1 MFKILLVEDNK
12 KLSASVCDFLANDFE
27 VTAVYDGAEAIAYYD
42 YDEYD
47 LVVLDLM
54 LPNVDGISVLRHIKK
69 QNKNVGV
76 IILTAKEGLDD
87 KLVAFELG
95 TNDYLTK
102 PFYMEE
108 LRARAY
114 AVLRSIG
121 KMTTVNKVSF
131 KGLSIDLSQQKCFVR
146 TEQGTVAEIPMQEK
160 LLRLLEYFLV
170 NRNTLLFKN
179 QIFSRICGIDSD
191 AGESIIEVY
200 VSMLRKKL
208 APYGY
213 DQYIV
218 TKRGMGYIFDEGE

>member
-12 KLSASVCDFLANDFE
+12 KLSDSIRDYLSNEFD
-27 VTAVYDGAEAIAYYD
+27 VTAVYDGADAIAYYD

-54 LPNVDGISVLRHIKK
+54 LPNVDGISVLRHIK
-69 QNKNVGV
+69 NRNRNVGV

-87 KLVAFELG
+87 KLTAFEIG

-108 LRARAY
+108 LKARLY

-121 KMTTVNKVSF
+121 KLETINKISF
-131 KGLSIDLSQQKCFVR
+131 KDLYIDLTQQKCMIR
-146 TEQGTVAEIPMQEK
+146 TDSGNVEIPLQEK
-160 LLRLLEYFLV
+160 LLRLLEYFMI

-213 DQYIV
+213 DKYIV
-218 TKRGMGYIFDEGE
+218 TKRGMGYIFNEGE

>member
-12 KLSASVCDFLANDFE
+12 KLSDSVYDYLSSEFE
-27 VTAVYDGAEAIAYYD
+27 VTAVYDGADAIAYYD

-54 LPNVDGISVLRHIKK
+54 LPNVDGISVLRHIKA

-87 KLVAFELG
+87 KLAAFEIG

-108 LRARAY
+108 LKARIY

-121 KMTTVNKVSF
+121 KLETVNKISF
-131 KGLSIDLSQQKCFVR
+131 KDLYIDLTQQTCMIR
-146 TEQGTVAEIPMQEK
+146 TESGVVEIQLQEK
-160 LLRLLEYFLV
+160 LLRLLEYFMI

-213 DQYIV
+213 DKYIV
-218 TKRGMGYIFDEGE
+218 TKRGMGYIFSEGE

>member
-1 MFKILLVEDNK
+1 VFKILLVEDNK
-12 KLSASVCDFLANDFE
+12 KLNESVYDYLSGEFD
-27 VTAVYDGAEAIAYYD
+27 VTAVYDGADAIAYYD
-42 YDEYD
+42 YEEYD

-54 LPNVDGISVLRHIKK
+54 LPKVDGISVLRHIKK
-69 QNKNVGV
+69 QNKNSGV
-76 IILTAKEGLDD
+76 IILTAKETLDD
-87 KLVAFELG
+87 KLTAFELG

-108 LRARAY
+108 LKARIY

-121 KMTTVNKVSF
+121 KMKNVNEICF
-131 KGLSIDLSQQKCFVR
+131 KDLYIDLKQQKCMIR
-146 TEQGTVAEIPMQEK
+146 RGSESIEIPLQEK
-160 LLRLLEYFLV
+160 LLLLLEYFLI

-208 APYGY
+208 SPYGY
-213 DQYIV
+213 DKHIV

>member
-12 KLSASVCDFLANDFE
+12 KLSQSIYDYLSAEFE
-27 VTAVYDGAEAIAYYD
+27 VTAVYDGADAIAYFD

-54 LPNVDGISVLRHIKK
+54 LPNVDGISVLRHIKS
-69 QNKNVGV
+69 QNKSVGV

-87 KLVAFELG
+87 KLTAFEIG

-108 LRARAY
+108 LKARLY

-121 KMTTVNKVSF
+121 KLETVNKIAF
-131 KGLSIDLSQQKCFVR
+131 KDLYIDLTQQKCMIHTDGGNV
-146 TEQGTVAEIPMQEK
+146 EIPLQEK
-160 LLRLLEYFLV
+160 LLRLLEYFMI

-213 DQYIV
+213 DKYIV
-218 TKRGMGYIFDEGE
+218 TKRGMGYIFNEGEQ

>member
-12 KLSASVCDFLANDFE
+12 KLSNSICDYLSAEFE
-27 VTAVYDGAEAIAYYD
+27 VTAVYDGEDAIAYYD

-54 LPNVDGISVLRHIKK
+54 LPNVDGISVLRHIKSR
-69 QNKNVGV
+69 NKNVGV

-87 KLVAFELG
+87 KLTAFEIG

-108 LRARAY
+108 LKARLY

-121 KMTTVNKVSF
+121 KLETVNKISF
-131 KGLSIDLSQQKCFVR
+131 KDLYIDLAQQKCMIH
-146 TEQGTVAEIPMQEK
+146 TDGGNIEIPLQEK
-160 LLRLLEYFLV
+160 LLRLLEYFMI

-213 DQYIV
+213 DKYIV
-218 TKRGMGYIFDEGE
+218 TKRGMGYIFNEGE

>member
-1 MFKILLVEDNK
+1 MFKILLVVDNK
-12 KLSASVCDFLANDFE
+12 KLSKSICDYLTNEFD
-27 VTAVYDGAEAIAYYD
+27 VTAVYDGADAIAYYD

-69 QNKNVGV
+69 QGKNAGV

-87 KLVAFELG
+87 KLTAFELG

-108 LRARAY
+108 LKARIY

-121 KMTTVNKVSF
+121 KLETINKISF
-131 KGLSIDLSQQKCFVR
+131 KDLYIDLNQQKCMIR
-146 TEQGTVAEIPMQEK
+146 TDSGNVEISLQEK
-160 LLRLLEYFLV
+160 LLRLLEYFMI

-179 QIFSRICGIDSD
+179 QIFSRICGVDSD

-213 DQYIV
+213 DKYIV

>member
-12 KLSASVCDFLANDFE
+12 KLSDSVRDYLSAEFD
-27 VTAVYDGAEAIAYYD
+27 VTAVYDGADAIAYYD
-42 YDEYD
+42 YEEYD

-54 LPNVDGISVLRHIKK
+54 LPNVDGISVLRHINGC
-69 QNKNVGV
+69 NKNAGV
-76 IILTAKEGLDD
+76 IILTAKEALDD
-87 KLVAFELG
+87 KLTAFELG

-108 LRARAY
+108 LKARIY

-121 KMTTVNKVSF
+121 KLETVNKISF
-131 KGLSIDLSQQKCFVR
+131 RDLYIDLTQQKCMINTPDGRV
-146 TEQGTVAEIPMQEK
+146 EIQLQEK
-160 LLRLLEYFLV
+160 LLRLLEYFLI

-213 DQYIV
+213 DKYIV
-218 TKRGMGYIFDEGE
+218 TKRGMGYIFNEGEE

>member
-12 KLSASVCDFLANDFE
+12 KLSQSIYDYLSNEFE
-27 VTAVYDGAEAIAYYD
+27 IMAVYDGADAIDYYD

-54 LPNVDGISVLRHIKK
+54 LPKVDGISVLRHIKK

-76 IILTAKEGLDD
+76 IILTAKEALDD

-108 LRARAY
+108 LKARLY

-121 KMTTVNKVSF
+121 KLATVNKISF
-131 KGLSIDLSQQKCFVR
+131 KDLYIDLSQQKCMINTDNGSV
-146 TEQGTVAEIPMQEK
+146 EIPLQEK
-160 LLRLLEYFLV
+160 LLRLLEYFLI

-213 DQYIV
+213 DKYIV

>member
-12 KLSASVCDFLANDFE
+12 KLSESIYDYLSGEFE
-27 VTAVYDGAEAIAYYD
+27 VTAVYDGADAIAYYD
-42 YDEYD
+42 YEDYD

-54 LPNVDGISVLRHIKK
+54 LPKVDGISVLRHIKG
-69 QNKNVGV
+69 QNKNSGV
-76 IILTAKEGLDD
+76 IILTAKEALDD
-87 KLVAFELG
+87 KLAAFELG

-108 LRARAY
+108 LKARLY

-121 KMTTVNKVSF
+121 KLETANRISF
-131 KGLSIDLSQQKCFVR
+131 KDLYIDLAQQKCMIKKDGVNI
-146 TEQGTVAEIPMQEK
+146 EIPLQEK
-160 LLRLLEYFLV
+160 LLRLLEYFLI
-170 NRNTLLFKN
+170 NRKTLLFKN

-213 DQYIV
+213 DRYIV